1 MFPPNPKEKN
11 GFFSEAVYIEALNKY
26 PSVPALITQKAVENA
41 EKACLVFQDGRK
53 YSYREIDLLSSNI
66 ARNLI
71 SKGFKRPDKIAI
83 FAYNS
88 PEWVLA
94 YFGILKAGCI
104 PVTVN
109 TAFVKDPLIYNLQMT
124 DVRSIFLDARLVKNF
139 SDVQSALSSITSVFM
154 IGDGDQDT
162 GSIKAKIDYFDNLTD
177 DLKSSEHETRLPE
190 LTGRD
195 PSAMIL
201 TSGTT
206 GRSKVVVE
214 SNAQF
219 IATAL
224 DMIDAGGVDSDSR
237 VYVYLPLFHIM
248 ALDLAVISAILANS
262 TIYLVEK
269 FSPSSFWKDINR
281 FSISH
286 FHAVGPIFE
295 MLIKQDPSPEEKD
308 HGTIV
313 AIAYSSK
320 EIWNMAERRFGI
332 RITGGYGGTEA
343 GIPVTSPYSEVV
355 NRVNPPGSCGKA
367 TPPYEVA
374 IVDERGFPVGQG
386 VSGEIVI
393 RPGLPWV
400 TFLEYYKMPSETL
413 EAFSGLW
420 FHTGD
425 LGRYDERGYIYF
437 VDRAKD
443 SIRRKGENIS
453 SFEVEQIILKLDG
466 VLEVAVYPVPSD
478 VGEDEVM
485 LSLSRKNL
493 NLSAERIIDYCLE
506 NMPTFWVPN
515 FVRFLNV
522 LPKTPTG
529 RIEKYKLRGE
539 GITSDTYNMRDYI
552 KKKIKIA

>member
-11 GFFSEAVYIEALNKY
+11 GFFSEAVYIEALKKY
-26 PSVPALITQKAVENA
+26 PSIPALISQKADENG
-41 EKACLVFQDGRK
+41 KRICLVFQDGRE
-53 YSYREIDLLSSNI
+53 YSYRDIDLLSSNI
-66 ARNLI
+66 AKNLLR
-71 SKGFKRPDKIAI
+71 KGFKKSDKIAI

-88 PEWVLA
+88 PEWILA
-94 YFGILKAGCI
+94 YFGILKAGCV

-124 DVRSIFLDARLVKNF
+124 DVKSIFIDSRLLKNF
-139 SDVQSALSSITSVFM
+139 SDVESALDSIESVFI
-154 IGDGDQDT
+154 IGNSEQNI
-162 GSIKAKIDYFDNLTD
+162 GSIKAKIDYFHNLTAASV
-177 DLKSSEHETRLPE
+177 SSDHDVKLPE
-190 LTGRD
+190 LIGRD

-269 FSPSSFWKDINR
+269 FNPSSFWKDINR

-295 MLIKQDPSPEEKD
+295 MLIKQDPSPEEKN

-320 EIWNMAERRFGI
+320 EIWNMAEERFGI

-343 GIPVTSPYSEVV
+343 GIPVTSPYSEVI
-355 NRVNPPGSCGKA
+355 NRVNPPGSCGKG

-374 IVDERGFPVGQG
+374 IVDEHGFPVGHG

-393 RPGLPWV
+393 RPRLPWV

-425 LGRYDERGYIYF
+425 LGKYDNRGYIYF

-443 SIRRKGENIS
+443 SIRRRGENIS

-478 VGEDEVM
+478 IGEDDVM
-485 LSLSRKNL
+485 LSLSRKNQD
-493 NLSAERIIDYCLE
+493 LSAEHIVDYCLE

-515 FVRFLNV
+515 FVRFLDS

-529 RIEKYKLRGE
+529 RIEKYKLRKE
-539 GITSDTYNMRDYI
+539 GITRDTHNMQEYI
-552 KKKIKIA
+552 KRRIKGV

>member
-1 MFPPNPKEKN
+1 MFPPDPTKKT
-11 GFFSEAVYIEALNKY
+11 GFYSETIYLEALKKY
-26 PSVPALITQKAVENA
+26 PSISTLITSKAEENG
-41 EKACLVFQDGRK
+41 EKTCLVFQDGRK
-53 YSYREIDLLSSNI
+53 YSYRDIDSISTNI
-66 ARNLI
+66 ALNLI
-71 SKGFKRPDKIAI
+71 TRGFRKSDNIAI

-88 PEWVLA
+88 PEWIMA
-94 YFGILKAGCI
+94 YFGIIKAGCV

-109 TAFVKDPLIYNLQMT
+109 TSFVKDPLIYNLQMT
-124 DVRSIFLDARLVKNF
+124 DIRSVFLDSRLARSYSDVESSLSKVDYVFLIGDDNAAEGIIKKKVEYYSDLTGDVRS
-139 SDVQSALSSITSVFM
+139 
-154 IGDGDQDT
+154 GDNT
-162 GSIKAKIDYFDNLTD
+162 GK
-177 DLKSSEHETRLPE
+177 LPE
-190 LTGRD
+190 LIGKD

-224 DMIDAGGVDSDSR
+224 DMIDAGGVASGSR

-269 FSPSSFWKDINR
+269 FNPPTFWKDVKRYGIT
-281 FSISH
+281 H

-295 MLIKQDPSPEEKD
+295 MMIKQESIPEEKD
-308 HGTIV
+308 HPPIV

-320 EIWNMAERRFGI
+320 EIWTVAEERFRI

-343 GIPVTSPYSEVV
+343 GIPVTSAYSEVV
-355 NRVNPPGSCGKA
+355 NGLNPPGSCGKA
-367 TPPYEVA
+367 TPPYDVA
-374 IVDERGFPVGQG
+374 IIDEYGFPVSNGA
-386 VSGEIVI
+386 VGEIVI
-393 RPGLPWV
+393 RSKLPWV
-400 TFLEYYKMPSETL
+400 TFLEYYKMPVNSL

-425 LGRYDERGYIYF
+425 LGRYDDRGYIYF

-453 SFEVEQIILKLDG
+453 SFEVEQVILKLEG
-466 VLEVAVYPVPSD
+466 VLETAVYPVPSRF
-478 VGEDEVM
+478 GEDEVM
-485 LSLSRKNL
+485 LSVSRKNPQL
-493 NLSAERIIDYCLE
+493 TGEQIIDYCVV
-506 NMPTFWVPN
+506 NMPLFWVPN
-515 FVRFLNV
+515 FIRFLDA

-529 RIEKYKLRGE
+529 RIEKYKLREE
-539 GITSDTYNMRDYI
+539 GVTKDTQNMEKYI
-552 KKKIKIA
+552 KEKIKN